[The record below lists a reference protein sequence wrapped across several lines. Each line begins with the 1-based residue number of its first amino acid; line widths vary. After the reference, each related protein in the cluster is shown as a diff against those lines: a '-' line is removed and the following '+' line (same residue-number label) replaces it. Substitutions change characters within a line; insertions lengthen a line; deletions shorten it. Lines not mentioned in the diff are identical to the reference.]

1 MSSDNVCPVM
11 LRMLCMA
18 ISMIAASSIS
28 GVAKVPHLP
37 DGWVMTSQDADTK
50 TRVFQSQ
57 DGQATLTTHQSKT
70 SRDLSRDMDA
80 IAHHDGE
87 RVTYQSRGSSW
98 IAVSGYRGDQI
109 FYRKSNLAC
118 GGKRWHNIEFTYPIA
133 DKRRMDSAVTTMA
146 RAMTHYG
153 NDC

>member
-1 MSSDNVCPVM
+1 MM
-11 LRMLCMA
+11 LRLVFCM
-18 ISMIAASSIS
+18 IVCMIAAWSAAAAA
-28 GVAKVPHLP
+28 AKVPHLP

-50 TRVFQSQ
+50 TRMFQSQ

-70 SRDLSRDMDA
+70 SPDLSRDMDE

-87 RVTYQSRGSSW
+87 RVTYQRRGSTW

-118 GGKRWHNIEFTYPIA
+118 GGRRWHNIEFTYPIS
-133 DKRRMDSAVTTMA
+133 DKRRMDRAVTTMA
-146 RAMTHYG
+146 RAMTRYA